1 MRLLLSAEI
10 SARQPWGSFPP
21 TATIPRLPR
30 LLPAATRLCA
40 HRSSHLQI
48 KQGSPPPRA
57 PQLALPSRSPFQEAF
72 FSCRRKASL
81 AGFLLTNPGVRE
93 SNPGVHLAPCSLP
106 LPGSSQPI
114 RTKPVI
120 FCHMRGGDSSMWWT
134 SLTHKRPRE
143 EGEWCQIKTQFKRQ
157 RSSTFP
163 HCTAQTWLQGSSY
176 HT

>member
-1 MRLLLSAEI
+1 MYLTEIVTHRAGYTQKMSPASSSFSQRLVLCILYSRPCFHEAAPVCRDQCEAALGLLPAHGHHP
-10 SARQPWGSFPP
+10 AAP
-21 TATIPRLPR
+21 T

-120 FCHMRGGDSSMWWT
+120 FCHKRGGDSSMW
-134 SLTHKRPRE
+134 
-143 EGEWCQIKTQFKRQ
+143 
-157 RSSTFP
+157 
-163 HCTAQTWLQGSSY
+163 
-176 HT
+176 